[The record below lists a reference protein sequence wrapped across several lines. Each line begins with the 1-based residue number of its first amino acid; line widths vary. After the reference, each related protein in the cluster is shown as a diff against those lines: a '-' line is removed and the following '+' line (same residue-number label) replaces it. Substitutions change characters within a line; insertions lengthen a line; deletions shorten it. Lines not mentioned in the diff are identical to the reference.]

1 MPQKTSNKASANFV
15 SSRTEFKAN
24 NLSGEYIN
32 NNYVVKSYGYYPIF
46 IFSGGQWYE
55 NKNQYSGSTAKQMT
69 QCSYE
74 IRAEAIKKDNQFMQD
89 LMNGKGE
96 KSTNTDPLSGMK
108 AFLILGDLMNDKK
121 ESQEDKL
128 KYKEKI
134 VFATMRANIPE
145 WQKPTN
151 WDNLPIDEKM
161 KRLNKLQ
168 TI

>member
-1 MPQKTSNKASANFV
+1 MPKTSNKNSSNFV
-15 SSRTEFKAN
+15 KYRDEFDAN
-24 NLSGEYIN
+24 NLSGEWIN
-32 NNYVVKSYGYYPIF
+32 NIYVVKSYGYYPIF
-46 IFSGGQWYE
+46 IYSAGQWYE
-55 NKNQYSGSTAKQMT
+55 NENRYSRSTAKQMT
-69 QCSYE
+69 QCSYG

-96 KSTNTDPLSGMK
+96 KSTKTDALAGMK

-128 KYKEKI
+128 KYKERI
-134 VFATMRANIPE
+134 VFATMKSQIPD
-145 WQKPTN
+145 WQKPSD
-151 WDNLPIDEKM
+151 WDSLPTEEKM